1 MTEDPIRDSRNWYA
15 YVANNPVNLIDPL
28 GLCVSYTNTMRADKH
43 EHNLY
48 LYTNDDFRIP
58 GWVLALGEALK
69 KGDFVF
75 NQETKEIIQVNPNAR
90 IVDVNSAVEFNQA
103 IMDYAKDIGNRIDLT
118 VVSHATST
126 EIIMN

>member
-1 MTEDPIRDSRNWYA
+1 VGLYDYSFRHYSPQQKQWMTEDPIRDSRNWYS

-28 GLCVSYTNTMRADKH
+28 GLCVSYTDTLRAEKH

-48 LYTNDDFRIP
+48 IYTDDDFGIT

-75 NQETKEIIQVNPNAR
+75 EFDQEKKEIIQVNLMCVLLRQTPP
-90 IVDVNSAVEFNQA
+90 
-103 IMDYAKDIGNRIDLT
+103 
-118 VVSHATST
+118 
-126 EIIMN
+126 